1 MSNYVDNSYYVNN
14 YLQGREAVIPSTSF
28 NFYGMKATNEI
39 RNRIFNV
46 VIIIDQDVKNCA
58 CEIAEFLYE
67 EDMAK
72 KSVMKNNEKGVS
84 SESVGEYSVSYST
97 STSDEYSAKNREVR
111 ISTIMRNWL
120 GHKGLMNRGVDV
132 VY

>member
-1 MSNYVDNSYYVNN
+1 MSNYVDYSYYENN

-39 RNRIFNV
+39 RSRIFNV
-46 VIIIDQDVKNCA
+46 VIVIDEDVKNCA

-67 EDMAK
+67 EDMAQR
-72 KSVMKNNEKGVS
+72 SVGKVNEKGVS
-84 SESVGEYSVSYST
+84 SESVGEYSVSYANTKSE
-97 STSDEYSAKNREVR
+97 EYSLNNREVK
-111 ISTIMRNWL
+111 ITTIMRNWL
-120 GHKGLMNRGVDV
+120 GNKGWMNRGVEL

>member
-28 NFYGMKATNEI
+28 NFYGLKATNEI
-39 RNRIFNV
+39 RSRIHNV
-46 VIIIDQDVKNCA
+46 VIIIDEDVKNCA
-58 CEIAEFLYE
+58 CELAEFLYR
-67 EDMAK
+67 EDMEEKAI
-72 KSVMKNNEKGVS
+72 SEATSKGVS

-97 STSDEYSAKNREVR
+97 SKNAEYSSKNREVR

>member
-1 MSNYVDNSYYVNN
+1 MSNYVDYSYYENN

-39 RNRIFNV
+39 RSRIFNV
-46 VIIIDQDVKNCA
+46 VIIIDEDVKNCA

-67 EDMAK
+67 EDMEQRSISK
-72 KSVMKNNEKGVS
+72 VNEKGVS
-84 SESVGEYSVSYST
+84 SESVGEYSVSYVNTKSE
-97 STSDEYSAKNREVR
+97 EYSLKNREVK
-111 ISTIMRNWL
+111 ITTIMRNWL
-120 GHKGLMNRGVDV
+120 GNKGWMNRGVEL

>member
-14 YLQGREAVIPSTSF
+14 YLQGREVVIPSTSF

-46 VIIIDQDVKNCA
+46 VIIIDEDVKNCA

-72 KSVMKNNEKGVS
+72 KTVMKNNEKGVS

>member
-1 MSNYVDNSYYVNN
+1 MSNYVDYSYYENN

-46 VIIIDQDVKNCA
+46 VIVIDEDVKNCA
-58 CEIAEFLYE
+58 CGIAEFLYE
-67 EDMAK
+67 EDMAQRSISK
-72 KSVMKNNEKGVS
+72 VNEKGIA
-84 SESVGEYSVSYST
+84 SESVGEYSISYANTKSE
-97 STSDEYSAKNREVR
+97 DYSLKNREVK
-111 ISTIMRNWL
+111 ITTIMRNWL
-120 GHKGLMNRGVDV
+120 GNKGWMNRGVEL

>member
-46 VIIIDQDVKNCA
+46 VIIIDEDVKNCA

>member
-1 MSNYVDNSYYVNN
+1 MSNYVDSSYYVNN

-39 RNRIFNV
+39 RSRIYNV
-46 VIIIDQDVKNCA
+46 VIIIDEDVKNCA
-58 CEIAEFLYE
+58 CELAEFLYR
-67 EDMAK
+67 EDMEEKAI
-72 KSVMKNNEKGVS
+72 SEATSKGVS

-97 STSDEYSAKNREVR
+97 SKNAEYSLQNREVK
-111 ISTIMRNWL
+111 ISTILRNWL
-120 GHKGLMNRGVDV
+120 GHKGLLNRGVEV